1 MPVGPTEWLVIVAI
15 ALLLIGP
22 KKLPDLARALGS
34 AQKEY
39 EDARKT
45 AITKKTEEKK
55 EEELLI
61 EQAKKLG
68 IKTEGKTIEQIAQEV
83 LQKAEEESAKLK
95 ATPEPEPETK
105 PDETSISSP
114 ETSS

>member
-1 MPVGPTEWLVIVAI
+1 MVVGSTEWLVIILI

-39 EDARKT
+39 EDARRT
-45 AITKKTEEKK
+45 TVTKKTEEKK

-83 LQKAEEESAKLK
+83 LQKAEEEQVKLK
-95 ATPEPEPETK
+95 AEPEPSLKAEENTN
-105 PDETSISSP
+105 T
-114 ETSS
+114 

>member
-1 MPVGPTEWLVIVAI
+1 MVVGSTEWLVIILI

-22 KKLPDLARALGS
+22 KKLPELARSLGS

-39 EDARKT
+39 EDARRT
-45 AITKKTEEKK
+45 IVTKKTEEKK

-83 LQKAEEESAKLK
+83 LQKAEEEQAKLK
-95 ATPEPEPETK
+95 AGPEPSLKSEEN
-105 PDETSISSP
+105 IS
-114 ETSS
+114 TSSKDS

>member
-1 MPVGPTEWLVIVAI
+1 MNVGSTEWLVIILI

-39 EDARKT
+39 EDARRT
-45 AITKKTEEKK
+45 SLTKKTKEKK

-95 ATPEPEPETK
+95 AEPEPSLK
-105 PDETSISSP
+105 PEED
-114 ETSS
+114 TSSREATG

>member
-1 MPVGPTEWLVIVAI
+1 MVVGSTEWLAIIAIV
-15 ALLLIGP
+15 LLLIGP

-39 EDARKT
+39 EDARRT
-45 AITKKTEEKK
+45 SVTKKTEEKK

-83 LQKAEEESAKLK
+83 LQKAEEEQAKFK
-95 ATPEPEPETK
+95 AESDPKVKPKEETVA
-105 PDETSISSP
+105 SS
-114 ETSS
+114 EATE

>member
-1 MPVGPTEWLVIVAI
+1 MTIGPTEWLVIAAI
-15 ALLLIGP
+15 AMLLIGP

-39 EDARKT
+39 EDARRT
-45 AITKKTEEKK
+45 AVTKKTEEKK

-68 IKTEGKTIEQIAQEV
+68 IKTEGKSIEQIAQEV
-83 LQKAEEESAKLK
+83 LNKAEEESAKLK
-95 ATPEPEPETK
+95 AEPEPSLK
-105 PDETSISSP
+105 PEEDTA
-114 ETSS
+114 TSSEASG

>member
-1 MPVGPTEWLVIVAI
+1 MVVGSTEWLVIIAI

-39 EDARKT
+39 EDARKNVM
-45 AITKKTEEKK
+45 TKKTEEKK

-83 LQKAEEESAKLK
+83 LQKAEEEQAKLK
-95 ATPEPEPETK
+95 AEPEPEVK
-105 PDETSISSP
+105 PKEETAASS
-114 ETSS
+114 EATE